1 MSLSHTPKGTAI
13 VPQQGRQLAL
23 RSERQHGCSQQ
34 LIYDPSISQSKQI
47 I

>member
-1 MSLSHTPKGTAI
+1 MSLSHTAKGTAI

-23 RSERQHGCSQQ
+23 RSERQPSHSQQ
-34 LIYDPSISQSKQI
+34 LIYDPSISQWKQI